1 LWTNACCSHP
11 LPNEDVADAARRR
24 LAQEMGIACA
34 LEPLFVFH
42 YHTPV
47 PGGLI
52 ENEVVHV
59 FGGRH
64 DGAIK
69 PDPNEV
75 SEWKW
80 INFSDLIADL
90 RKRPDAYTVWFRK
103 YVDQHGDM
111 IRDWLARQ

>member
-1 LWTNACCSHP
+1 MGFACP
-11 LPNEDVADAARRR
+11 
-24 LAQEMGIACA
+24 I
-34 LEPLFVFH
+34 EPLFVYH
-42 YHTPV
+42 YNEPV

-69 PDPNEV
+69 PDPAEV

-80 INFSDLIADL
+80 IGYPALIADMAA
-90 RKRPDAYTVWFRK
+90 RPDSL
-103 YVDQHGDM
+103 HGLVPALC
-111 IRDWLARQ
+111 RDARRHAGRGG